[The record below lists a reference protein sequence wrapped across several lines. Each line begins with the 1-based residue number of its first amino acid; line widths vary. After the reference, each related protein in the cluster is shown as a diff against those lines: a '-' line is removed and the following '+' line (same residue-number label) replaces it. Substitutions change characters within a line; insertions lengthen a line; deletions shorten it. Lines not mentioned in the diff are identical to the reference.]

1 MLTPKQILQR
11 SPLAQGKVSNTSEN
25 VLIEI
30 CHIIYSLYWAEWN
43 EKYIT
48 IWLIQYGYTT
58 K

>member
-11 SPLAQGKVSNTSEN
+11 SPLAQGKAINTSEN

-30 CHIIYSLYWAEWN
+30 CQIIYSLYRAEWN
-43 EKYIT
+43 EKYVAI
-48 IWLIQYGYTT
+48 LIQYSCNT